1 MKIIDLTRPLSVD
14 TPIFPGDE
22 APKIEQIKHFE
33 DDGYRMKRLTITTH
47 TGTHI
52 DSPSH
57 LFKAG
62 ASLDDVEPE
71 QFFGTAIVADVSSTK
86 KKIEISDIKL
96 TKADIFNADFLLLYT
111 GAEETMETEGAE
123 VQVPVLSLEAANFL
137 ASMPL
142 KGIGL
147 DAMSPDE
154 IKSRELKNHK
164 AFFHSKMI
172 IIENLINLKKLPF
185 GKPFCLAAL
194 PLLVANSDGCP
205 ARVVAIL

>member
-1 MKIIDLTRPLSVD
+1 MKIIDLTRPLTSE
-14 TPIFPGDE
+14 TPVFPGDE
-22 APKIEQIKHFE
+22 APKIEQIKDFE
-33 DDGYRMKRLTITTH
+33 KDGYRIKRLTITTH

-62 ASLDDVEPE
+62 TSLDKIDPE
-71 QFFGTAIVADVSSTK
+71 CFFGTAIVADVSTAK
-86 KKIEISDIKL
+86 ETIEISDIKL
-96 TKADIFNADFLLLYT
+96 TKADIFNTDFLLLYT
-111 GAEETMETEGAE
+111 GAEETIETEGAHA
-123 VQVPVLSLEAANFL
+123 QLPVLSPKASSFL

-142 KGIGL
+142 KGIGF
-147 DAMSPDE
+147 DAMSPDA
-154 IKSRELKNHK
+154 IKSNDLKNHK
-164 AFFHSKMI
+164 TFFHSKMI

-194 PLLVANSDGCP
+194 PLLVADSDGCP

>member
-1 MKIIDLTRPLSVD
+1 MKIIDLTRPLTAE
-14 TPIFPGDE
+14 TPVFPGDE
-22 APKIEQIKHFE
+22 APKIEQIKNFD

-62 ASLDDVEPE
+62 ASLDNIEPE
-71 QFFGTAIVADVSSTK
+71 QFFGTAIVADVSSAKET
-86 KKIEISDIKL
+86 IEIADIKL
-96 TKADIFNADFLLLYT
+96 TKADIFNSDFLLLYT
-111 GAEETMETEGAE
+111 GAEETLETEGADA
-123 VQVPVLSLEAANFL
+123 QVPVLSLEAANFL

-142 KGIGL
+142 KGIGF
-147 DAMSPDE
+147 DAMSPDAV
-154 IKSRELKNHK
+154 KSRELKNHK

-172 IIENLINLKKLPF
+172 IIENLINLKKLPL

-194 PLLVANSDGCP
+194 PMLLSDSDGCP
-205 ARVVAIL
+205 ARVVAIF

>member
-1 MKIIDLTRPLSVD
+1 MNIIDLTRPLTTEIPV
-14 TPIFPGDE
+14 FPGDE
-22 APKIEQIKHFE
+22 APKIEQIKQF
-33 DDGYRMKRLTITTH
+33 DNDGYQMKRLTITTH

-62 ASLDDVEPE
+62 SALDNIAPE
-71 QFFGTAIVADVSSTK
+71 QFFGTAIMADVSSAK
-86 KKIEISDIKL
+86 KTIEISDIKL

-111 GAEETMETEGAE
+111 GAEETLETEGADAE
-123 VQVPVLSLEAANFL
+123 TPVLSQDAANFL

-142 KGIGL
+142 KGIGF
-147 DAMSPDE
+147 DAMSPDA

-164 AFFHSKMI
+164 AFFRSKMI
-172 IIENLINLKKLPF
+172 IIENLINLKKLPS

-194 PLLVANSDGCP
+194 PLLVADSDGCP